1 MTTMRNLSLLA
12 AALALTACPRRGGG
26 DDDGALA
33 ELSADSTQTT
43 SDEGSLL
50 SGLMDGASAS
60 FAAVTADQAAAALV
74 ARAQARYNPNGC
86 LAATQTGATVT
97 LVFANCIGPRGL
109 RALNGTL
116 TANVSV
122 DASGAIVV
130 AASASDFHIGL
141 STLDIDATA
150 TYTGSGASQQL
161 AVVTHTAG
169 VGGLGFSLEH
179 DGDYV
184 LTWDSSCVSLEGSW
198 STERGEASRSTTADV
213 TRCIDECPI
222 GTITRDTFRGRT
234 IQITFDGSDTASWSS
249 SGGASGTFPLAC
261 GR

>member
-1 MTTMRNLSLLA
+1 MRNLTLIA
-12 AALALTACPRRGGG
+12 AVLALAACPRRGNDG
-26 DDDGALA
+26 DGELA

-50 SGLMDGASAS
+50 SGLMDGASANLV
-60 FAAVTADQAAAALV
+60 AVTADQAAAALV
-74 ARAQARYNPNGC
+74 ARAEARYNPNGC
-86 LAATQTGATVT
+86 LAATQSGSTVT

-116 TANVSV
+116 TATVSV
-122 DASGAIVV
+122 DAAGAIVV

-161 AVVTHTAG
+161 AVVTHTTG

-179 DGDYV
+179 DGDYT
-184 LTWDSSCVSLEGSW
+184 LTWDASCVSLEGAW
-198 STERGEASRSTTADV
+198 STERGDASRSTTADV
-213 TRCIDECPI
+213 TRCIAECPI

-234 IQITFDGSDTASWSS
+234 IAITFDGTSTASWSS
-249 SGGASGTFPLAC
+249 SAGGSGTFQLAC
-261 GR
+261 Q